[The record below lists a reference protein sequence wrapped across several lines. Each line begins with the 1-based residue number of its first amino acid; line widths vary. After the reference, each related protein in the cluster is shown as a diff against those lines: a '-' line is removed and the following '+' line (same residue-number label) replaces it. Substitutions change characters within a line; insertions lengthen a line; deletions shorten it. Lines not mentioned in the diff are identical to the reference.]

1 MLLESDTK
9 VGVTAQ
15 SLLFQPLPQAP
26 PLPLDEAQRQEL
38 LLRHLPQVHFV
49 ARRIHRRVPPQVL
62 IEDLVNAG
70 VIGLLDAVK
79 KFDASRNVK
88 FRHYA
93 EFRIRGAILDSL
105 REVDW
110 RPRVLRRQARD
121 LTQAISDCRAR
132 FGRNPTELEIADALK
147 VGLLDLQHL
156 LGELRG
162 LDLGSLHDDSGETPG
177 AQKVLQYRASKKG
190 DDPYQQ
196 TLNFEMTYL
205 LSEAVAELP
214 DRERE
219 VVTLYH
225 LDELTM
231 KEVGVVLGIG
241 ESRVSQVHAT
251 ALMHLRT
258 QLYTRLRTKL
268 A

>member
-1 MLLESDTK
+1 MTFETE
-9 VGVTAQ
+9 VAGQ
-15 SLLFQPLPQAP
+15 SLLFAEPQPYRAT
-26 PLPLDEAQRQEL
+26 PLLDETQREQL
-38 LLRHLPQVHFV
+38 LLQHLPQVHFI

-62 IEDLVNAG
+62 LEDLVNAG
-70 VIGLLDAVK
+70 VLGLMDAVK
-79 KFDASRNVK
+79 KYDAAKNVRFK
-88 FRHYA
+88 HYA

-105 REVDW
+105 READW
-110 RPRVLRRQARD
+110 SPRTLRRQARE
-121 LTQAISDCRAR
+121 LTHAISDCRAH
-132 FGRNPTELEIADALK
+132 FGRNPTEVEIAAALK
-147 VGLLDLQHL
+147 VGLIDLQHL

-162 LDLGSLHDDSGETPG
+162 LNIGSFHDDPDSIETLG
-177 AQKVLQYRASKKG
+177 GQKFLQYRANKKS

-205 LSEAVAELP
+205 LTEAVAELP

>member
-1 MLLESDTK
+1 MILETELEA
-9 VGVTAQ
+9 VGQ
-15 SLLFQPLPQAP
+15 SLLFRSLPQAVP
-26 PLPLDEAQRQEL
+26 EPLDEAQRQEL
-38 LLRHLPQVHFV
+38 LLRHLPQVHFI

-70 VIGLLDAVK
+70 VIGLLDAVRK
-79 KFDASRNVK
+79 YDAARNVK
-88 FRHYA
+88 FKYYA

-110 RPRVLRRQARD
+110 GPRSLRRQARE
-121 LTQAISDCRAR
+121 LRQAISDCRAR
-132 FGRNPTELEIADALK
+132 FGRNPTELEIAAALK
-147 VGLLDLQHL
+147 LGLPDLQHL
-156 LGELRG
+156 LGELSG
-162 LDLGSLHDDSGETPG
+162 LDVSTFHEDSGDTPAG
-177 AQKVLQYRASKKG
+177 QKVLHYRANKKEE
-190 DDPYQQ
+190 DPYQR
-196 TLNFEMTYL
+196 TLNFEMSYL
-205 LSEAVAELP
+205 LTEAVAELP

>member
-1 MLLESDTK
+1 MIFESK
-9 VGVTAQ
+9 VEVAAQ
-15 SLLFQPLPQAP
+15 SQLFHPDPQVHGPAVH
-26 PLPLDEAQRQEL
+26 LDEAQREQL
-38 LLRHLPQVHFV
+38 LLQHLPQVHFI

-62 IEDLVNAG
+62 LEDLVNAG
-70 VIGLLDAVK
+70 VIGLIDAARK
-79 KFDASRNVK
+79 YDAAKNVK
-88 FRHYA
+88 FKYYA

-110 RPRVLRRQARD
+110 SPRTLRRQARD

-132 FGRNPTELEIADALK
+132 FGRNPTELEIANALK

-162 LDLGSLHDDSGETPG
+162 LDVGSLHDDSGDAPG
-177 AQKVLQYRASKKG
+177 AQKILRYSSNKKG

-205 LSEAVAELP
+205 LTEAVAELP